1 MEVIDLNG
9 RRALIVGVAN
19 ERSIAAAVARKLR
32 SAGAEVALTYHT
44 ERTRPYVEP
53 FAEAIGAAMLLPCS
67 VPDEDEVAR
76 VIERVRNE
84 WGAVDFLFHAIGAV
98 PESEI
103 KHRLVQV
110 SGPGFAD
117 AMQTSVYSFIQFSR
131 AAAPLMSDAAS
142 IVTLTFYGA
151 ERVVDHYN
159 VMGPVKAALQCAVQY
174 LAHELGP
181 SGIRVNAISAGPIN
195 TRAASGI
202 SQFSKLTDEVRKK
215 APLRRNVTTDEV
227 GKVALF
233 LVSDLAS
240 GVTGEIIHVDS
251 GHHIEGMSFEDDG
264 AVVRLEP

>member
-1 MEVIDLNG
+1 LEVIDLKG
-9 RRALIVGVAN
+9 RRALIVGIAN

-32 SAGAEVALTYHT
+32 SAGVEIGMTYHT

-53 FAEAIGAAMLLPCS
+53 FAQEIGAAMLLPCN
-67 VPDEDEVAR
+67 VPDEDEVAG
-76 VIERVRNE
+76 VIDQVRAR
-84 WGAVDFLFHAIGAV
+84 WGGIDYLFHAVGAV
-98 PESEI
+98 PKDEI
-103 KHRLVQV
+103 KHRLLQV

-131 AAAPLMSDAAS
+131 VAAPLLADDAS

-195 TRAASGI
+195 TRGSSGI
-202 SQFSKLTDEVRKK
+202 SHFSKLTDEVRKK
-215 APLRRNVTTDEV
+215 APLRRNVTTEEV

-251 GHHIEGMSFEDDG
+251 GHHIEGMSFEDETPLK
-264 AVVRLEP
+264 V